1 MPIYN
6 HGGIYMLN
14 ADLGVGCGSAPS
26 NCDSGDCPG
35 VPDLCIKRH
44 DTRPAF
50 KISISDCD
58 GVVNLTDENLAL
70 EASMWFDAKLKSALD
85 GSSTTFQFA
94 DNIGFDQVMV
104 GDLIVTGRSRNPE
117 RMLVT
122 SVDEAAKS
130 VTVLRGHDG
139 TTPQPWVRGTVLNIF
154 RFMDQ
159 LANIESYYED
169 VTGVDGSIVNELT
182 DTMLVY
188 NWTAPQT
195 SMPGCYWLEFKLSMI
210 SPETGDVEW
219 TKRMPLAAEGFIV
232 NIIDT
237 PTSSV

>member
-1 MPIYN
+1 
-6 HGGIYMLN
+6 MLN

-26 NCDSGDCPG
+26 DCNSGDCPG

-44 DTRPAF
+44 DTRPSF

-58 GVVNLTDENLAL
+58 GVVDLSDENLAL
-70 EASMWFDAKLKSALD
+70 EASMWFKAKLKPALD
-85 GSSTTFQFA
+85 ASDTEIQFA
-94 DNIGFDQVMV
+94 DNVGFDQVMV
-104 GDLIVTGRSRNPE
+104 GDVIVTGKSRSPE
-117 RMLVT
+117 KMLVS
-122 SVDEAAKS
+122 SVDESSKS
-130 VTVLRGHDG
+130 VTVTRGHED
-139 TTPQPWVRGTVLNIF
+139 TMPQSWPRGNVLNIF
-154 RFMDQ
+154 RFVDQ
-159 LANIESYYED
+159 SANIESYYED
-169 VTGVDGSIVNELT
+169 VTGVDGTATNELT

-188 NWTAPQT
+188 NWQTPQT
-195 SMPGCYWLEFKLSMI
+195 SMPGCYWIEFKLIMV